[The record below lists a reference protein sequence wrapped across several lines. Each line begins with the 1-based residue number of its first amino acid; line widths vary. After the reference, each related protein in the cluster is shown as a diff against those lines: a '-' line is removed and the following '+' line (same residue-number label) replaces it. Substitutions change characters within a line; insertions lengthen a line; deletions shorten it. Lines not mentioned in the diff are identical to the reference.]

1 MKIRKWICP
10 VLIVLCIAVS
20 WIYEVVDDINTDTQ
34 APQIRIETEN
44 LRLSVND
51 PEGVLLQG
59 LRAEDDRDGDVTDS
73 LIVESVKLMDVSG
86 RIRVSYAALDAAG
99 NVAKIE
105 REAQYTD
112 YISPRFALESPLV
125 ISDADNFD
133 LLEMIKARDVIDGDI
148 SHRIRMTNL
157 NGYSPSTGGSYDV
170 LFRVTNSLGDTVQVQ
185 IPVEILPR
193 NAHYNELALTEYLIY
208 LPAGSEFAAE
218 DYLKELVSA
227 MDVVSL
233 ENGLPEGYSLK
244 TEGDVDTK
252 VPGVYV
258 LDYQVSDSVY
268 IWESRL
274 IVVVEE

>member
-51 PEGVLLQG
+51 PEDVLLQG

-208 LPAGSEFAAE
+208 LPVGSEFAAE